1 MAHRQA
7 KNSKGIYK
15 AQLRNIQCKFLVNQH
30 EKSLIEAE
38 SANRDIIQ
46 SEYLRDLI
54 LEAPRRTAKA
64 QSTSGYSLMETLVT
78 LGRRLNILTKTIHES
93 CLRNETIVIDTSQQQ
108 ILIDINQCLEFVAAR
123 ANQIAVQMHD
133 FRNIQVKFLVTPTE
147 LEEIEAKLKQ
157 KKLKLSKYMRQQIT
171 GYREEKHKSKAI
183 EMSRQLSR
191 LDNNINQLYSAIVTE
206 ERSHRLIIIEPQTK
220 FAMAY
225 LRDTINQIQEQLR
238 SA

>member
-1 MAHRQA
+1 MAHRQV

-54 LEAPRRTAKA
+54 LEAPHRTAKA
-64 QSTSGYSLMETLVT
+64 QNTSGYSLMKTVVT

-191 LDNNINQLYSAIVTE
+191 LDNNINQLYSAIITE

-220 FAMAY
+220 FAMAH

-238 SA
+238 PA

>member
-1 MAHRQA
+1 MAHRQV

-54 LEAPRRTAKA
+54 LETPHRTAKA
-64 QSTSGYSLMETLVT
+64 QNTSGYSLMETVVT

-157 KKLKLSKYMRQQIT
+157 KELKLSKYMRQQIT

-220 FAMAY
+220 FAMAH

-238 SA
+238 PA